1 MDNTAAD
8 ASIMLP
14 KGPPTRGRS
23 KEHMNSANDNDM
35 TLARRIHVLEHG
47 IERSLGELTEVEAAL
62 RSGTARRYPRPMKG
76 AGLERRR
83 MMLLKLIEEMGTKLN
98 ELKAEHDSG
107 TGACG

>member
-35 TLARRIHVLEHG
+35 TLARTDG
-47 IERSLGELTEVEAAL
+47 VEAAL
-62 RSGTARRYPRPMKG
+62 RSGTARRYPRPIKG